1 MPIAVSHD
9 FTTLTAGQAL
19 VGSAPAVGALW
30 GDALSYF
37 PSAGSFVGPLLS
49 DGAGVVVSRA
59 SDIAPTVTGAAKNS
73 VTAPVTSSFQL
84 SVTMDAPS
92 PGGADVWSASLQL
105 RSRSSTKLI
114 AADIFFNGAGH
125 SLSGNAFDEA
135 TMYEGYFDTP
145 ITLSW
150 PLTLSVDIDRT
161 SGDVTFL
168 VNGVSVGV
176 GTGYTEALVA
186 TDDLDFV
193 VQVSAP
199 AAPGVASVSPRLLS
213 AQLVSSEAVT
223 YPGGS
228 GGGGGGEPPPPPP
241 PPPPEGLIET
251 TFATPGPFT
260 RYTLINGVIETRPIE
275 VVEELPPMALLVTGT
290 DVENLT
296 QAAAVVDGEL
306 VLQPPAFGPSDS
318 QRFDVLV
325 VRQSVVDGIVD
336 DGFIPGIDW
345 AGGGGGWW
353 SGAPERCLFSG
364 WTGVTVESED
374 LDAFSLYFFIDE
386 DATSFYILQLEFP
399 TPTTISAGGVTIAR
413 PYEGWLPN
421 VMSIQRDLTLTLTNS
436 DLGGGVIADLK
447 ATTSVEM
454 LADLMY
460 VRTTNV
466 NGYTPTYI
474 RPFKITA
481 ASVNLAQFWT
491 GFVGTYEVL

>member
-1 MPIAVSHD
+1 MPTAVSHD

-19 VGSAPAVGALW
+19 AGSAPAVGALW

-37 PSAGSFVGPLLS
+37 PDEGSFVGPLLS

-59 SDIAPTVTGAAKNS
+59 SDIGPTITGAAKNS
-73 VTAPVTSSFQL
+73 VTAPVTSDFQL
-84 SVTMDAPS
+84 SVTMGAPS
-92 PGGADVWSASLQL
+92 PSGADIWNASLQL

-114 AADIFFNGAGH
+114 AAFIFFNGAGH
-125 SLSGNAFDEA
+125 SLSGNASNGA
-135 TMYEGYFDTP
+135 AMYEGYFDTP

-176 GTGYTEALVA
+176 GTGYTQALDA

-199 AAPGVASVSPRLLS
+199 AAFGVASVSPRLLS

-228 GGGGGGEPPPPPP
+228 GGGGGGGGEPPPPPP
-241 PPPPEGLIET
+241 PPPPEGLIEA

-275 VVEELPPMALLVTGT
+275 VVEELPPLALLVTGT

-306 VLQPPAFGPSDS
+306 VLQPPAFGPFDS

-336 DGFIPGIDW
+336 DAFMPGID
-345 AGGGGGWW
+345 GVEWW
-353 SGAPERCLFSG
+353 SGAPERRLFSG

-374 LDAFSLYFFIDE
+374 LDAFSLHFFIDE
-386 DATSFYILQLEFP
+386 DSLFFYTLNIGFP
-399 TPTTISAGGVTIAR
+399 TSTTISAGGATIAR

-447 ATTSVEM
+447 ATSSVEM

-460 VRTTNV
+460 VRTTNK
-466 NGYTPTYI
+466 NGYAPTII

-481 ASVNLAQFWT
+481 ASVSLAQFWT